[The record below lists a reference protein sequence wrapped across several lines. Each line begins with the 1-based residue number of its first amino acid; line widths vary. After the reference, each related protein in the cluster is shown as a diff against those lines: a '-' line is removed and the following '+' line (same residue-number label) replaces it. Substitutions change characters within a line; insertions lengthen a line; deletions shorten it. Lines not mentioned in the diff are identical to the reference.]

1 MATGNKR
8 AKGAALIFED
18 TAKPRAIPNPKD
30 NDKIGSLK
38 NCLYLLVEIF
48 GDSLSTIESSSFS
61 ADFFDNPF
69 NDSAA

>member
-30 NDKIGSLK
+30 NDKIGFLI
-38 NCLYLLVEIF
+38 NCLNLLVEIF
-48 GDSLSTIESSSFS
+48 GDSISAFESRSI
-61 ADFFDNPF
+61 AAGLFDNPF